1 MSGDNEV
8 KLTIHQAKP
17 VIRWADPVI
26 QRAEP
31 RIQRAEPSIQWAEP
45 SIQWAE
51 TQMQR
56 VLTSSRWAGEPR
68 IRSAIHDP
76 KPRLSFINTKS
87 LTHWIWVL
95 TCEAGSEYI
104 LIFINEPFR
113 AQDLSLSYVEVRF
126 RMRLNVR
133 MNMVPAGYSAKPSVP
148 TDIFLRIEL
157 LKGICLIFPGVM
169 FSKRS
174 TQRPFYLI
182 YFL

>member
-17 VIRWADPVI
+17 VIRWSS
-26 QRAEP
+26 
-31 RIQRAEPSIQWAEP
+31 EPSRESSEP
-45 SIQWAE
+45 SRESSEPSRESSESE

-68 IRSAIHDP
+68 IRSVIHDP

-87 LTHWIWVL
+87 LPHWIWVL

-113 AQDLSLSYVEVRF
+113 LMTWLDLAWIRLTSLGSSQLDQWIPMDHCGLASLTLHF
-126 RMRLNVR
+126 
-133 MNMVPAGYSAKPSVP
+133 SVYIP
-148 TDIFLRIEL
+148 IF
-157 LKGICLIFPGVM
+157 KGIN
-169 FSKRS
+169 
-174 TQRPFYLI
+174 
-182 YFL
+182 

>member
-1 MSGDNEV
+1 MSVDNEV

-17 VIRWADPVI
+17 VIRWADPVIQRAEPRI

-104 LIFINEPFR
+104 LIFINEPLIIHSWTLLWIR
-113 AQDLSLSYVEVRF
+113 KPYPQ
-126 RMRLNVR
+126 RLPNL
-133 MNMVPAGYSAKPSVP
+133 A
-148 TDIFLRIEL
+148 RIAINL
-157 LKGICLIFPGVM
+157 LLWF
-169 FSKRS
+169 
-174 TQRPFYLI
+174 T
-182 YFL
+182 